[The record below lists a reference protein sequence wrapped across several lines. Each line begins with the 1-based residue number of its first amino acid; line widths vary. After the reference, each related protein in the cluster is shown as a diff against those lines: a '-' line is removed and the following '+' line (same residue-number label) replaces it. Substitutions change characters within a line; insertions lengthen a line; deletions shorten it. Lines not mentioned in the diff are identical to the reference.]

1 MAQLTIKGQIFDI
14 ADDPSIAPGVPLTE
28 GMAATLQQTRREN
41 IRNNMAKKVEE
52 ALNGSGDLAPGKYEE
67 LQKLVAEYADKYE
80 FGVRQPGS
88 PRVTDPVE
96 KEARRDVSEAIKAAY
111 FRRHGE
117 KLKGDS
123 LNEAVE
129 QVLASP
135 KGDTYRERARERI
148 REREAA
154 GEDVLSATGL
164 AA

>member
-14 ADDPSIAPGVPLTE
+14 ADDPTIAPGVPLTE

-52 ALNGSGDLAPGKYEE
+52 ALNGSGDLPAGKFDE
-67 LQKLVAEYADKYE
+67 LQKMIVEYAAKYE
-80 FGVRQPGS
+80 FGVRQAGA

-135 KGDTYRERARERI
+135 KGDAYRERARERI

>member
-1 MAQLTIKGQIFDI
+1 MAQLTIKGQVFEI
-14 ADDPSIAPGVPLTE
+14 ADDTTIAPGVPLTE
-28 GMAATLQQTRREN
+28 GMAASLQQTRREN

-52 ALNGSGDLAPGKYEE
+52 ALNGSGDLAPDKFDE

-80 FGVRQPGS
+80 FGVRQAGT

-96 KEARRDVSEAIKAAY
+96 REARRDVAEAIKAAY
-111 FRRHGE
+111 FRRHGD
-117 KLKGDS
+117 KLKGDALS
-123 LNEAVE
+123 DAVE

-135 KGDTYRERARERI
+135 KGNTYRDRARERI